1 LRSRWSAP
9 NSCQSVKA
17 LNIEYRGQSL
27 DSITS
32 SFGVF
37 KFKQDGQGPEDL
49 IRAAE
54 VALYRAKQEGR
65 DCVVAAKPLAKVALP
80 A

>member
-1 LRSRWSAP
+1 M
-9 NSCQSVKA
+9 
-17 LNIEYRGQSL
+17 
-27 DSITS
+27 
-32 SFGVF
+32 
-37 KFKQDGQGPEDL
+37 QDGQGPEDL

-65 DCVVAAKPLAKVALP
+65 GCVVAVKPLAKVALP